1 MPITRILK
9 PTVYSL
15 LTLIWLTSSCSVENE
30 TTEQREVVG
39 NDLKLNDTVH
49 EELPTDLVRRIA
61 AFHSKLSEVNTTDL
75 ETTH

>member
-9 PTVYSL
+9 PIVYFL
-15 LTLIWLTSSCSVENE
+15 PTLIWLTSCGSVEDK
-30 TTEQREVVG
+30 TTDNQEVAI

-49 EELPTDLVRRIA
+49 EELPSDLVRRIA
-61 AFHSKLSEVNTTDL
+61 AFHGKLSEVNTTDL